1 MRRINSRTVEF
12 TTTVEAEA
20 HARFNE
26 ALDDGL
32 SICAAARRALEA
44 GLAEPVPARYSH
56 EFVEYLSED
65 TVIVTTGGQV
75 VATPKGRRYP

>member
-1 MRRINSRTVEF
+1 MIRVDARTVEF
-12 TTTVEAEA
+12 TTVAEMAA
-20 HARFNE
+20 HAGFHE